1 MKAVIAVIFGNMI
14 CFFIVTTVIDR
25 KLMGKLVYTRSKG
38 CGMEEFIVS
47 RQNRIDFQTGY
58 KCAAY
63 SVAYLL
69 RHYGIDANGND
80 IYTDMPNKMKDGCI
94 YPIGIVHILQKY
106 GFRAKYCTG
115 NLNTLEAEVCKGNPV
130 IVMIRVQRD
139 KNWLHYVPVVGFD
152 ERYIF
157 IAESLEE
164 LVNYDG
170 KLYNRRIKKEDFRK
184 LWDTSMLRQP
194 LYRNTFYV
202 VS

>member
-1 MKAVIAVIFGNMI
+1 MIELVREIAKSSIVRGLGSALLKSTVTHKSLS
-14 CFFIVTTVIDR
+14 FI
-25 KLMGKLVYTRSKG
+25 
-38 CGMEEFIVS
+38 
-47 RQNRIDFQTGY
+47 QTGY

-69 RHYGIDANGND
+69 RHYGIEAYGTG

-106 GFRAKYCTG
+106 GFQVKYCTG
-115 NLNTLEAEVCKGNPV
+115 NLNTLENEIGKGNPV
-130 IVMIRVQRD
+130 IVMIRVRRD
-139 KNWLHYVPVVGFD
+139 KNWLHYVPAVGFD

-170 KLYNRRIKKEDFRK
+170 KFCNRRIEKEDFLK
-184 LWDTSMLRQP
+184 LWDTSMLKQP

-202 VS
+202 VEKGLQS